1 MFDAELIRRMTDSL
15 ILKLFKLILPILIR
29 YHSNYP
35 QQSLLFQLYILLNNP
50 YIFNYYFKMSK
61 ISTQH
66 QSSANI
72 KKQTSLAEKNSRSK
86 TKPPPKDVANLGNQ
100 IIKID

>member
-1 MFDAELIRRMTDSL
+1 
-15 ILKLFKLILPILIR
+15 
-29 YHSNYP
+29 
-35 QQSLLFQLYILLNNP
+35 
-50 YIFNYYFKMSK
+50 MSK